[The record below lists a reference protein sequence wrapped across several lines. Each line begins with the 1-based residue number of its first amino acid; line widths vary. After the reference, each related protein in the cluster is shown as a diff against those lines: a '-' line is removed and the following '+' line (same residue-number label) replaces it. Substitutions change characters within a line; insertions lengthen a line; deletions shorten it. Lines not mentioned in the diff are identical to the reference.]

1 MEAIM
6 FSGYIRAL
14 TDMSTLTE
22 GAVPISDGGPILAWW
37 ICGYGPGE
45 SPILGKFKLK
55 ASKRS

>member
-1 MEAIM
+1 M